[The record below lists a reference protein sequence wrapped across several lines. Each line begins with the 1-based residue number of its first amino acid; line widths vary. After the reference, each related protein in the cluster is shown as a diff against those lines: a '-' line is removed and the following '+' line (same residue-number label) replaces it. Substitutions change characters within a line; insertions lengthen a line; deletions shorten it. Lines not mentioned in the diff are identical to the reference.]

1 MRPLIKVISTMRDLL
16 ISFNARS
23 TSQLLVLVAAGTL
36 HIYTTSTSLLPATF
50 SLPRRAHLDISRGAN
65 FKSANDEKT
74 NSEDCT

>member
-36 HIYTTSTSLLPATF
+36 HIYIQHRHRCYLRYDIFTPATSALGYF
-50 SLPRRAHLDISRGAN
+50 PRS
-65 FKSANDEKT
+65 
-74 NSEDCT
+74 